1 MKRLV
6 TLIGAFLLLT
16 GVVLFAET
24 SVLIDFTKLA
34 ADTKLGNSD
43 TPTENAATM
52 IDFSN
57 VAGASFSDEEKAQ
70 MKTSLALN
78 NWEVVLAPSSRTIEN
93 ISLSMTREA
102 KTSANAKPFNGEE
115 MANLTVLGIRVHFP
129 TAPFNSWAIVKPPF
143 EIPAYADKTEL
154 QGDKLVVPDEEKGRG
169 RKFDGYGVLKNV
181 GVIKSI
187 SVTVYGS
194 NFPNGFGLI
203 LKDQNNEEQQIF
215 IDYLNFDGWRTLT
228 WKNPNYISE
237 VRNRQIKRYPLYPK
251 SAPFVKLVG
260 LIIYRD
266 AAQEGGDF
274 ITYVKDIKITYDKAV
289 LELQRDID
297 DESIWGILQARQ
309 EARRAA
315 ELRRLG
321 NLQVL
326 RYLEKQKM
334 DQGK

>member
-203 LKDQNNEEQQIF
+203 LEDQNNEEQQIF

-251 SAPFVKLVG
+251 SAPFVRLVG